1 MLRGLA
7 SSAARGALPRARAAA
22 APHASPAAPA
32 RFLNLHEYQ
41 AKDLMESFGVQVQKG
56 RMAAT
61 PEAAL
66 AVARDILAANPRAE
80 LVLKAQI
87 HAGGRGKGVFTS
99 GFKKGV
105 HITTSA
111 EAVRDLS
118 AKMLGGHL
126 VTKQTGAEGQLVG
139 KVLVNEGITIHR
151 ELYFA
156 ILMDRAHQG
165 PVVVASTQGGMDIEE
180 VAEKNPGAIITV
192 PVDITQGLTEAAA
205 TSLAVRLGFEGH
217 LRELASKQFRAL
229 YALFVG
235 TDATQVEINPLA
247 VGSVAGVP
255 GSDRVFAVDAKLNF
269 DDNASF
275 RQQAIFGQ
283 RDKAMEDPRDVAAE
297 EAGLNYIGLDGK
309 IGCMVNGAG
318 LAMATMDIIK
328 LHGGAP
334 ANFLDVG
341 GGATAAQ
348 VTTAFKI
355 LTADP
360 KVKALLVNIFGG
372 IMKCDTIAQ
381 GIIQAAKEVG
391 LKMPLV
397 VRLEGTNVELGK
409 KLLRESGLN
418 IVAAADLD
426 DAAIKA
432 VATCS

>member
-1 MLRGLA
+1 MEKFNVNVQRGKEA
-7 SSAARGALPRARAAA
+7 TSAAA
-22 APHASPAAPA
+22 AGEIA
-32 RFLNLHEYQ
+32 RKIK
-41 AKDLMESFGVQVQKG
+41 AG
-56 RMAAT
+56 
-61 PEAAL
+61 
-66 AVARDILAANPRAE
+66 NPGAE
-80 LVLKAQI
+80 LIVKAQI
-87 HAGGRGKGVFTS
+87 HAGGRGKGTFKN
-99 GFKKGV
+99 GFKGGV
-105 HITTSA
+105 K
-111 EAVRDLS
+111 VLS
-118 AKMLGGHL
+118 SPEEVELNAGKMLGQTL
-126 VTKQTGAEGQLVG
+126 VTHQTGPEGQQVRT
-139 KVLVNEGITIHR
+139 VLVNEGISIKS
-151 ELYFA
+151 EKYLA
-156 ILMDRAHQG
+156 ILMDRASNG
-165 PVVVASTQGGMDIEE
+165 PVIVASAQGGMDIEE